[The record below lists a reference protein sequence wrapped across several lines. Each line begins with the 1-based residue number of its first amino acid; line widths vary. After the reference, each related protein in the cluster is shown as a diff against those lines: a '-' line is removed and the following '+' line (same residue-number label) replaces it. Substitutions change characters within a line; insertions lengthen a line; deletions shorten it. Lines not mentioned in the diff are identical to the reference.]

1 MVQRLQWDRK
11 REPTHLLED
20 NMNTPLFIA
29 KRYLFS
35 KKSVN
40 AINIISG
47 ISTLGVLIGSAALI
61 IILSV
66 FNGFELLILNM
77 YSSFTPEIRIE
88 PKVGKSFELPAD
100 LEEYLSQQ
108 EGIAHYTEVL
118 QEKVLLRYGQN
129 QYIANL
135 KGENMRAVPEAVAD
149 SLLFQGKFV
158 LKEKETNYAVVGAA
172 IQAYLGINLKNDQK
186 EISIYSPR
194 KGVINSLNPAEEF
207 NLRSIPLAGILMA
220 QPVFDNVII
229 VPLSFARDVLDEPDR
244 MSAVEIYVDKDADPQ
259 YIERSLIRLFGDQ
272 FLIKNRAQQNPT
284 LYKVLNSEKW
294 AIFFILTFVLIIA
307 IFNIIG
313 SLTMLVI
320 DKKRDI
326 AVLKSLGASDSF
338 IKKIFFSEGMFIS
351 LLGCVVGMILGLSF
365 CLLQQEY
372 GLIKMDEAALVTSVF
387 PISIKVTDFILVFA
401 TVTTVAFIASYVS
414 SHLSVKGEEALS

>member
-1 MVQRLQWDRK
+1 
-11 REPTHLLED
+11 
-20 NMNTPLFIA
+20 MNTPLFIA
-29 KRYLFS
+29 RRYLFS

-47 ISTLGVLIGSAALI
+47 ISTLGVLIGSAALV

-66 FNGFELLILNM
+66 FNGFEHLILNM
-77 YSSFTPEIRIE
+77 YSAFTPELRIE
-88 PKVGKSFELPAD
+88 PRQGKSFVFDNSLQGH
-100 LEEYLSQQ
+100 LQQ
-108 EGIAHYTEVL
+108 QKGVAYYTEVL

-135 KGENMRAVPEAVAD
+135 KGENARDIPAAVAD
-149 SLLFQGKFV
+149 SLLFQGEFMLEDRGTDYSV
-158 LKEKETNYAVVGAA
+158 IGAA
-172 IQAYLGINLKNDQK
+172 IQAYLGINLDNDN
-186 EISIYSPR
+186 ELSIYSPR
-194 KGVINSLNPAEEF
+194 KGNVNVLNPAEEF
-207 NLRSIPLAGILMA
+207 NLRSIKIAGILMA
-220 QPVFDNVII
+220 QPMFDNQMI
-229 VPLSFARDVLDEPDR
+229 VPISFARDVLDEADR
-244 MSAVEIYVDKDADPQ
+244 VSAVEIYLADGVDPGK
-259 YIERSLIRLFGDQ
+259 IETSLGQLFGDQ

-338 IKKIFFSEGMFIS
+338 IKRIFFSEGMFIS
-351 LLGCVVGMILGLSF
+351 LIGCLAGMLLGLIF
-365 CLLQQEY
+365 CLLQREF
-372 GLIKMDEAALVTSVF
+372 GLIEMQGAELVTNVF
-387 PISIKVTDFILVFA
+387 PIAIKAGDFVLVFL
-401 TVTTVAFIASYVS
+401 TVTFIALIASYVS
-414 SHLSVKGEEALS
+414 SHLSVKGEEQLS

>member
-1 MVQRLQWDRK
+1 
-11 REPTHLLED
+11 
-20 NMNTPLFIA
+20 MNAPLFIA

-47 ISTLGVLIGSAALI
+47 ISMLGVLIGSAALV

-77 YSSFTPEIRIE
+77 YSTFTPELRIE
-88 PKVGKSFELPAD
+88 PKQGKSFELD
-100 LEEYLSQQ
+100 NNLEEYLTQQ
-108 EGIAHYTEVL
+108 EGVAYYTEVL

-135 KGENMRAVPEAVAD
+135 KGENIRAIPEDVMD
-149 SLLFQGKFV
+149 SLLFQGEFL
-158 LKEKETNYAVVGAA
+158 LKDEAKDYAVVGAA
-172 IQAYLGINLKNDQK
+172 IQAYLGIDLKKDNQ
-186 EISIYSPR
+186 ELLIYSPR
-194 KGVINSLNPAEEF
+194 KGTINALNPAEEF
-207 NLRSIPLAGILMA
+207 NLRSIDLSGVLMA
-220 QPVFDNVII
+220 QPMFDNLII
-229 VPLSFARDVLDEPDR
+229 TPLSFARDVLSEPDR
-244 MSAVEIYVDKDADPQ
+244 ISAVEIYLNNGADARHIEKVLVQQ
-259 YIERSLIRLFGDQ
+259 YGER
-272 FLIKNRAQQNPT
+272 FLIKTRAKQNPT

-326 AVLKSLGASDSF
+326 AVFKSLGAQDSF

-351 LLGCVVGMILGLSF
+351 LIGCVIGMVLGLLF
-365 CLLQQEY
+365 CILQQEF
-372 GLIKMDEAALVTSVF
+372 GLIEMEGAELVTNVF
-387 PISIKVTDFILVFA
+387 PIAIKSTDFILVFF
-401 TVTTVAFIASYVS
+401 TVFIIALIASYIS
-414 SHLSVKGEEALS
+414 SHLSVKGEEQLS

>member
-1 MVQRLQWDRK
+1 
-11 REPTHLLED
+11 
-20 NMNTPLFIA
+20 MNTPLFIA

-47 ISTLGVLIGSAALI
+47 ISMLGVLVGSAALV

-66 FNGFELLILNM
+66 FNGFEHIILNM
-77 YSSFTPEIRIE
+77 YSAFTPELRIE
-88 PKVGKSFELPAD
+88 PRQGKSFAFEND
-100 LEEYLSQQ
+100 LKERLEN
-108 EGIAHYTEVL
+108 EDGIAYYTEVL

-135 KGENMRAVPEAVAD
+135 KGENARELPASVAD
-149 SLLFQGKFV
+149 TLLFQGKF
-158 LKEKETNYAVVGAA
+158 LLEDGGTDYAVVGAA
-172 IQAYLGINLKNDQK
+172 IQAYLGINIDKYDEEL
-186 EISIYSPR
+186 SIYSPR
-194 KGVINSLNPAEEF
+194 KGNVNVLNPAEEF
-207 NLRSIPLAGILMA
+207 NRRSIKIGGILMA
-220 QPVFDNVII
+220 QPMLDNQVI
-229 VPLSFARDVLDEPDR
+229 VPLSFARDVLDETDR
-244 MSAVEIYVDKDADPQ
+244 VSAVEIYLRKDRDSEKIGA
-259 YIERSLIRLFGDQ
+259 SLDQLFGDQ

-326 AVLKSLGASDSF
+326 AVLKSLGANDSF
-338 IKKIFFSEGMFIS
+338 IKRIFFSEGMFIS
-351 LLGCVVGMILGLSF
+351 LIGCIIGMILGLIF
-365 CLLQQEY
+365 CIFQQKY
-372 GLIKMDEAALVTSVF
+372 GLIKMQGAEAVTNVF
-387 PISIKVTDFILVFA
+387 PIAIKASDFILVFL
-401 TVTTVAFIASYVS
+401 TVTLIAFIASYVS
-414 SHLSVKGEEALS
+414 SHLSVRGEEQLS